1 MREHVSGCHS
11 YNPTYVDDYF
21 FFGPS
26 AALYNLLEHISE
38 QVFKI
43 EIEDVYSPAGGMMEN
58 IYPKILQLNVRINT
72 LCISGDLKHEL
83 IGSMELFFK

>member
-1 MREHVSGCHS
+1 
-11 YNPTYVDDYF
+11 
-21 FFGPS
+21 
-26 AALYNLLEHISE
+26 
-38 QVFKI
+38 
-43 EIEDVYSPAGGMMEN
+43 MEN